1 MSETRPPALEKT
13 VVSTVAGDGAEARP
27 AVRVTIDGAGESEP
41 AVFTSDFRIGRDEDC
56 EVRLDAVQ
64 VSRNHAEVA
73 WSRGH
78 WWLRDLDS
86 RNGTHLEGTRIV
98 EAVVEGACRV
108 QLGAEGPRLLV
119 TIAGAGEDGGS
130 LEPTTSY
137 YRRRYLEGTGGTI
150 VGERTMM
157 IRKAYMQVS
166 ARRRR
171 WWLGIV
177 ALVAL
182 VAVGA
187 GGYALHQH
195 RGLERHRA
203 LAEQVFYETKEMEL
217 RLAELEERVGA
228 GGEETSERL
237 AAGRDQ
243 LAGLRGSYQRMIE
256 GLGVY
261 ADDVPEEKRLI
272 LRIAGVLGECEL
284 AVPPEVVAEVERH
297 IELWQADTRLE
308 KAVRR
313 AADNG
318 YGARIAAVMME
329 QHLPPQLFYVA
340 LQESDLRSEVC
351 GPETR
356 YGIAKGAWQFIP
368 GTARAYGLRTGPLY
382 LLRRHDPADD
392 RHDFDLATAAAA
404 RYLRDLYT
412 KQAQASGL
420 LVIASYNW
428 GETNVRRLIRQMP
441 ENPRE
446 RNFWRLFV
454 DHRDR
459 IPAETYGYVFRIFAA
474 AVIGENPEL
483 FGFDFENPLAS
494 AAPSPEEKP

>member
-1 MSETRPPALEKT
+1 MSETRPPSLEQT
-13 VVSTVAGDGAEARP
+13 VVNTVADDGAEGRP
-27 AVRVTIDGAGESEP
+27 VVRVTIEGAGESEP
-41 AVFTSDFRIGRDEDC
+41 AVFTSDFRIGRGEDC
-56 EVRLDAVQ
+56 AVRLDAVQ
-64 VSRNHAEVA
+64 VSRNHAEVV
-73 WSRGH
+73 WSRGQ

-98 EAVVEGACRV
+98 EAVVEGVCRV

-119 TIAGAGEDGGS
+119 TVVGAGADGES

-137 YRRRYLEGTGGTI
+137 YRRRYLDGTGATV
-150 VGERTMM
+150 VGSRTMM

-171 WWLGIV
+171 RWLGIV
-177 ALVAL
+177 AVVAL
-182 VAVGA
+182 VAIGA
-187 GGYALHQH
+187 GVYALHQH

-228 GGEETSERL
+228 DGGASSDRL
-237 AAGRDQ
+237 VAGREQ
-243 LAGLRGSYQRMIE
+243 LASLRSSYQQMIE
-256 GLGVY
+256 QLGVY
-261 ADDVPEEKRLI
+261 GDDVPERKRLI
-272 LRIAGVLGECEL
+272 LRIAGILGECEL

-297 IELWQADTRLE
+297 IGLWHADTRLE

-318 YGARIAAVMME
+318 YGARIAAAMIE
-329 QHLPPQLFYVA
+329 QHLPPQFFYVA
-340 LQESDLRSEVC
+340 LQESDLRSEAC

-382 LLRRHDPADD
+382 LLREHDPSDD

-420 LVIASYNW
+420 LAIASYNW

-446 RNFWRLFV
+446 RNFWRLLV

-459 IPAETYGYVFRIFAA
+459 IPDETYGYVFRIFAA

-483 FGFDFENPLAS
+483 FGFDFENPLH
-494 AAPSPEEKP
+494 AADPSPGPAR